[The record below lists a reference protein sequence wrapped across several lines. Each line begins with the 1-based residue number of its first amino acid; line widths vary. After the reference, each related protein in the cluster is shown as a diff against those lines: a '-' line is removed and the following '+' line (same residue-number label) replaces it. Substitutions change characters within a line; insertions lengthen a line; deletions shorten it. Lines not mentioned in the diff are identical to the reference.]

1 MILGV
6 AQVVFNMADLDVARR
21 ELHAAGHVTSFAEP
35 DLPSDPAKAAFH
47 ETPRARLE
55 LEHFAAPDGGLAVEL
70 TRYAG
75 GPPAGRTAYAAAAP
89 ADVSRTGA
97 LTVAASDVEAS
108 LRFWTA
114 AGFRPAAAPG
124 GLELEFPAPLP
135 SWRLGLR
142 LEPGGSA
149 APATSVDAAGCVLV
163 TLLATDVA
171 ADLPALAGLSRG
183 RRSPV
188 WEESVAGRSLRI
200 GIAEG
205 PSGELVE
212 LLEIRSEP
220 RR

>member
-6 AQVVFNMADLDVARR
+6 AQVVFNVADLDVARR
-21 ELHAAGHVTSFAEP
+21 ELHAAGHTTSFAER

-47 ETPRARLE
+47 ATPRTRLE
-55 LEHFAAPDGGLAVEL
+55 LEHFAAPDGRLAVEL

-75 GPPAGRTAYAAAAP
+75 GPPAGRTAYTGAAP

-114 AGFRPAAAPG
+114 AGFRPPAAG

-142 LEPGGSA
+142 LEPCRNA

-188 WEESVAGRSLRI
+188 WEESVAGRSLRV

-212 LLEIRSEP
+212 LLEVHSEP